1 MSIHYLQQRLTL
13 SNGRNMGINMSIKSV
28 IGATAQII
36 IKVVVFAYLIM
47 YIFRTAIAAYDY
59 GYRVFTEPPL
69 SYGDGRIISVYIEED
84 SSALDVGEMLQEKGL
99 IRDGRLFMIQEL
111 LSENH
116 GKIQPGV
123 YDLNTNMTSQE
134 MLAVIAQ
141 EPESDEET
149 EE

>member
-1 MSIHYLQQRLTL
+1 
-13 SNGRNMGINMSIKSV
+13 MSIKNV
-28 IGATAQII
+28 IGATAQIA
-36 IKVVVFAYLIM
+36 IKIVVFAYIIM

-69 SYGDGRIISVYIEED
+69 SYGEGRIISVYIEED
-84 SSALDVGEMLQEKGL
+84 SSALDVGKMLQEKGL
-99 IRDGRLFMIQEL
+99 IRDGRLFMIQEF

-123 YDLNTNMTSQE
+123 YDLNTNMTSQD

-141 EPESDEET
+141 EPETDGET